1 MNSRLSG
8 LTIALCATLL
18 SSAAVAAPVIVLPA
32 DVGTVPGLNQWY
44 RTNFRDVS
52 TGFTSNT
59 TGAITGANPRD
70 GNGSVQMTS
79 TDGTGKVDFA
89 YIWGFV
95 SGRTL
100 GNLNTLSYD
109 WYRSSTSTNPGAQ
122 QPAFRLVYDAD
133 GASATVDDRGY
144 LIWESTYNGGGAT
157 VATDQWVSSNML
169 GGNFWQRQFSPG
181 FTVENYETNLNE
193 WMNGPR
199 PVDGDVLSAITAIL
213 GIEFG
218 IGSGW
223 NGVFNGYVDNP
234 TFRFGTEAVS
244 TFNFELR
251 APNAVPEPGGLA
263 LFGLGLAA
271 WRFVPRRKGTGG

>member
-1 MNSRLSG
+1 
-8 LTIALCATLL
+8 
-18 SSAAVAAPVIVLPA
+18 V
-32 DVGTVPGLNQWY
+32 
-44 RTNFRDVS
+44 
-52 TGFTSNT
+52 
-59 TGAITGANPRD
+59 NPRD
-70 GNGSVQMTS
+70 GNGSVQMTL

-89 YIWGFV
+89 YSWGFV

-100 GNLNTLSYD
+100 GNLSVLSYD
-109 WYRSSTSTNPGAQ
+109 WYRSGTSTNPGAQ
-122 QPAFRLVYDAD
+122 QPAFRLAYDAD
-133 GASATVDDRGY
+133 GNSASTSDQGY
-144 LIWESTYNGGGAT
+144 LIWEATYNGGGPAVT
-157 VATDQWVSSNML
+157 TNQWVSSDML
-169 GGNFWQRQFSPG
+169 GGNFWLRQFSPG

-199 PVDGDVLSAITAIL
+199 PAGSDVLSADTAIL

-223 NGVFNGYVDNP
+223 NGVFDGYVDNP

-244 TFNFELR
+244 TFNFEFR

-271 WRFVPRRKGTGG
+271 WCSVRRRKSLGG